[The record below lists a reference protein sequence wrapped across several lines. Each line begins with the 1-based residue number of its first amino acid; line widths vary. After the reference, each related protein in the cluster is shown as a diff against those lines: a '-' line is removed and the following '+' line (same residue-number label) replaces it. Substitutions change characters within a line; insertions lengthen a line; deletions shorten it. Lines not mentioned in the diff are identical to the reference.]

1 MFIIHMYNE
10 VIYPISKNYE
20 YKSIITASI
29 FNIVILLHEFM
40 Y

>member
-10 VIYPISKNYE
+10 VNISKNYE